1 MNVQYDSALTGSPP
15 ITPQMQAAAARA
27 MQAGPA
33 HSQYGSQYRDVMRSA
48 GGQAASQYARAADQV
63 NYASDV
69 ALTQQQQQLAQMGL
83 QGLLDQQQQRQGLQ
97 QARLG
102 TMRGI
107 LGALM

>member
-1 MNVQYDSALTGSPP
+1 MNVRYDSELTGAPP
-15 ITPQMQAAAARA
+15 ITPQMRARA
-27 MQAGPA
+27 TSAMTAGPK
-33 HSQYGSQYRDVMRSA
+33 HSQYGSQYGDVLRSL
-48 GGQAASQYARAADQV
+48 GGQAASQYSKAADQA
-63 NYASDV
+63 NYGAEV

-83 QGLLDQQQQRQGLQ
+83 QGLLDQQQQQQGLQ